1 MVSGKVRPSMS
12 TQRLMSR
19 VLLVGCCAIGLLS
32 VSVVTATG
40 CGRGKLITDTKGPAG
55 CGLRDPR
62 ETSPNMLSMA
72 QKTYFQKH
80 RAIKDVRKNAH
91 GGLDW
96 IYKLSAGS
104 VFGEQ
109 QTLET
114 ISFDKD
120 GLLVDSKTELLRR
133 VGK

>member
-1 MVSGKVRPSMS
+1 MVVGKVRPVMFVRFGQSMKIFA
-12 TQRLMSR
+12 L
-19 VLLVGCCAIGLLS
+19 CCGLAVAATPV
-32 VSVVTATG
+32 VSLTG
-40 CGRGKLITDTKGPAG
+40 CGRGKLATDIKGPAG

-80 RAIKDVRKNAH
+80 RAIKDVRKNEH

-114 ISFDKD
+114 VSFDKD
-120 GLLVDSKTELLRR
+120 GLLVGVEKELLRK